1 MCCLERG
8 SSLLEMSCPRRQHRY
23 ARGCGTEGLSHDH
36 LSRAVG
42 ESTSMKAFP
51 TYTESVFF
59 ILRMVLKVQQT
70 HNWNAKDW
78 L

>member
-1 MCCLERG
+1 MG
-8 SSLLEMSCPRRQHRY
+8 SSLSEMSYPQRQHRY
-23 ARGCGTEGLSHDH
+23 ARGCVTGGLSHAQ
-36 LSRAVG
+36 LSRTVG

-51 TYTESVFF
+51 TYAESVFF
-59 ILRMVLKVQQT
+59 ILRMVLKIQQT